1 LFEEAYGGGMA
12 RDLTWQPSLLD
23 GSVVELDRSFHG
35 GRRHELG
42 EDAWVDHVPGW
53 CRGADLLFAEL
64 MQNTPWRG
72 REVRMYDRVVPE
84 PRLTHRWYLDRG
96 PDPPPALTAMAR
108 LIGARYG
115 VPLTQVGVNLYRD
128 GSDSVA
134 WHGDRVARELP
145 EAVVA
150 LVSLGALRPFRLRP
164 TGGGPSQAFL
174 PGPGDLLVM
183 GGSCQRT
190 WQHSV
195 PKVRAAGPRISVQF
209 RHAYP
214 R

>member
-1 LFEEAYGGGMA
+1 MA

-35 GRRHELG
+35 GRRHPLG

-84 PRLTHRWYLDRG
+84 PRLTHRWHLDRG

-115 VPLTQVGVNLYRD
+115 VQLTQVGVNLYRD

>member
-1 LFEEAYGGGMA
+1 LFEQAYCGAVA

-35 GRRHELG
+35 ARRHALG

-64 MQNTPWRG
+64 LQNTPWRG
-72 REVRMYDRVVPE
+72 REVRMYDRVVAE
-84 PRLTHRWYLDRG
+84 PRLTHRWHLDRG

-115 VPLTQVGVNLYRD
+115 VQLTQIGVNLYRD

>member
-1 LFEEAYGGGMA
+1 MA

-35 GRRHELG
+35 GRRHPLG

-84 PRLTHRWYLDRG
+84 PRLTHRWHLDRG

-115 VPLTQVGVNLYRD
+115 VQLTQIGVNLYRD

-195 PKVRAAGPRISVQF
+195 PKVRTAGPRISVQF